1 MSGNRTPGSRV
12 AGENS
17 TTEPTMRIVKSKS
30 NVSNQV
36 TYLHSRHKILHCRG
50 IEPRSPAWQARI
62 LPLNQ
67 QCLRGSILP
76 LQVDISM
83 SKKRLGFSR
92 KLTTMGIE
100 PTIFRFEVG
109 RLIHWATRPMQEYKY
124 YCLMYNKTKIMISK
138 YGKLV
143 SNVRPRLDNVSMRAG
158 DRHEL
163 STN

>member
-1 MSGNRTPGSRV
+1 
-12 AGENS
+12 
-17 TTEPTMRIVKSKS
+17 
-30 NVSNQV
+30 
-36 TYLHSRHKILHCRG
+36 
-50 IEPRSPAWQARI
+50 
-62 LPLNQ
+62 
-67 QCLRGSILP
+67 
-76 LQVDISM
+76 
-83 SKKRLGFSR
+83 
-92 KLTTMGIE
+92 MGIE

-143 SNVRPRLDNVSMRAG
+143 SNVRPRLDNVTMRAG